1 MVQLVIVEQDPA
13 FHPLLQAVAIRL
25 ADEGIPVRA
34 IARSIR
40 MPSEDLYDI
49 LRTAIELGKIVEL
62 PKDDWPVGSARA
74 QRACIAGTILENDE
88 TLAFACSRFFKSTR
102 QQSAVLAVML
112 KRNEITKAQIHQI
125 LEQNR
130 PTEGREATDPKLVD
144 VVVCHL
150 RKKLK
155 PHNVEI
161 ETIWGTGYLIP
172 PKGRELAVRL
182 LENFTSSAPVVD
194 AAVTGPLLEVVNG

>member
-1 MVQLVIVEQDPA
+1 MVQLTVVEQDPA
-13 FHPLLQAVAIRL
+13 FQPLLQAVAIRL

-40 MPSEDLYDI
+40 MPSEDLYEM
-49 LRTAIELGKIVEL
+49 LRDAIDAGKIVEL
-62 PKDDWPVGSARA
+62 PKDDWPVGSQRG
-74 QRACIAGTILENDE
+74 QRAAIAGTILENDE

-112 KRNEITKAQIHQI
+112 KRNEITKSQIHQI

-144 VVVCHL
+144 VVICHL

-155 PHNVEI
+155 PHNIVI

-182 LENFTSSAPVVD
+182 LEDFTSSCPPETTE
-194 AAVTGPLLEVVNG
+194 AA